1 MGPPEMEHM
10 ARSRFWKTIA
20 VVIVA
25 LLSVDVG
32 HRLVSSGAL
41 PDPMAA
47 ALARGGGIVST
58 ATEGIVTTNQD
69 GTVVYRWGKIEG
81 TPGGLSVVKFD
92 LKTLSID
99 RLDLK

>member
-1 MGPPEMEHM
+1 MEQI
-10 ARSRFWKTIA
+10 ANSRFWRTIA
-20 VVIVA
+20 VVVVV
-25 LLSVDVG
+25 LLSLDVG
-32 HRLVSSGAL
+32 HRLLASGTL
-41 PDPMAA
+41 PDPMPA
-47 ALARGGGIVST
+47 ALARSGGIVASDT
-58 ATEGIVTTNQD
+58 VGVVTTNQD